1 MRNDCAVDVKS
12 TSKGSDAA
20 GNTPWPLALEGHN
33 LPPATSQLSAPKA
46 ESNAPHHGE
55 RPGIVTAH
63 PHSSTR
69 RARSERAAARET
81 ARFPVAFGLLSVLTL
96 AAFLIAFATNARAAL
111 YKWTDER
118 GVVHYSDQMP
128 ADAVNRANIEL
139 SRQGLTVRK
148 TEQARPV
155 THAAPKSD
163 TEQQQMRDA
172 ERAKLL
178 AARRD
183 RALLESYASEGEID
197 LSKSRALA
205 TIDGQIQSAQ
215 AFIAQIKKRR
225 DELEAKATTYGARPV
240 PGEIKREIETIDV
253 ELNRQNTFV
262 AGKQKE
268 SAATAARYDA
278 DKQRFRELH
287 SGEAPS
293 ASGESRVASTT
304 DLQLTSGHSKP

>member
-1 MRNDCAVDVKS
+1 MRNDRAVYEKS
-12 TSKGSDAA
+12 TSKSSGATCKT
-20 GNTPWPLALEGHN
+20 GLPLALEGHN
-33 LPPATSQLSAPKA
+33 LPRATSKARPSKA
-46 ESNAPHHGE
+46 ESNAPYHGE

-63 PHSSTR
+63 PHSSTH
-69 RARSERAAARET
+69 RARSERAVAREM
-81 ARFPVAFGLLSVLTL
+81 ARFPVALGLLSVLTL

-139 SRQGLTVRK
+139 NRQGLTVRK

-155 THAAPKSD
+155 AQRLPKTD
-163 TEQQQMRDA
+163 TEQQQVRDA

-178 AARRD
+178 AERRD
-183 RALLESYASEGEID
+183 RALLESYTSEGEID

-205 TIDGQIQSAQ
+205 TIEGQIQSAQ

-225 DELEAKATTYGARPV
+225 DELEAKATTYGPRPV

-253 ELNRQNTFV
+253 ELNRQNNFV

-304 DLQLTSGHSKP
+304 DLQLTSGHAKP